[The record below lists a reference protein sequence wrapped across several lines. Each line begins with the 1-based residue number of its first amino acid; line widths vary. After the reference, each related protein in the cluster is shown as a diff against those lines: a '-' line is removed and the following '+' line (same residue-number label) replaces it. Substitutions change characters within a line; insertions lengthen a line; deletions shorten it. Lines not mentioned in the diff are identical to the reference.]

1 MLLTTKAQ
9 RATLKASIDADP
21 VLSLLPNTNAAADQ
35 IAAAYNTPASP
46 DWIVWKT
53 LLTEHQIVE
62 QTSSASTVWSWT
74 DYINRSQAER
84 DAWVRMFNGTFSINP
99 SIAQVRQ
106 GIADIFSGPS
116 GANQRTHLLA
126 MGKRKATRLEKL
138 FTTGTGSDASPANLV
153 TEGLLTQDDVTTARD
168 GA

>member
-1 MLLTTKAQ
+1 MLLSKAQ
-9 RATLKASIDADP
+9 RATLKASIDVDP
-21 VLSLLPNTNAAADQ
+21 TFGPLANTNANADL
-35 IAAAYNTPASP
+35 IVAAYNSLAVP
-46 DWIVWKT
+46 DWIVWKS

-62 QTSSASTVWSWT
+62 QTSSANTVWSWT

-116 GANQRTHLLA
+116 GANQRAHLLA

-138 FTTGTGSDASPANLV
+138 FATGLGTDAAPSNLV
-153 TEGLLTQDDVTTARD
+153 VEGNLTQDDVTAARD

>member
-1 MLLTTKAQ
+1 MLLNKAQ

-21 VLSLLPNTNAAADQ
+21 TFGPLENTNANADL
-35 IAAAYNTPASP
+35 IVAAYNSLASP
-46 DWIVWKT
+46 DWIVWKS

-106 GIADIFSGPS
+106 GIADIFSGPN
-116 GANQRTHLLA
+116 GANQRAHLLA

-138 FTTGTGSDASPANLV
+138 FTTGLGTDAAPSNLV
-153 TEGLLTQDDVTTARD
+153 VEGKLTQDDVTTARD